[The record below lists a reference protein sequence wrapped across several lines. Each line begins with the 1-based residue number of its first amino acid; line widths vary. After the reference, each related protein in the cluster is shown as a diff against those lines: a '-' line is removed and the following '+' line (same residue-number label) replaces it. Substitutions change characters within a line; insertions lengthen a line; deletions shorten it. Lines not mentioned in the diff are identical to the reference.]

1 MCVERRSIPL
11 WEEGDGLLVAAATPQ
26 ARPAGDPEFSAA
38 AVVGRCHNP
47 VVERGVCG
55 QGRIGS
61 AGKDICGLPFFS
73 APGRPAHRVSLGGDL
88 PLTRL
93 LC

>member
-26 ARPAGDPEFSAA
+26 VRPAADPEFSAA

-47 VVERGVCG
+47 VWSVEFVVKAALVALAGIFAVCPSF
-55 QGRIGS
+55 RLEVALLIVCLLV
-61 AGKDICGLPFFS
+61 AT
-73 APGRPAHRVSLGGDL
+73 RP
-88 PLTRL
+88 
-93 LC
+93 